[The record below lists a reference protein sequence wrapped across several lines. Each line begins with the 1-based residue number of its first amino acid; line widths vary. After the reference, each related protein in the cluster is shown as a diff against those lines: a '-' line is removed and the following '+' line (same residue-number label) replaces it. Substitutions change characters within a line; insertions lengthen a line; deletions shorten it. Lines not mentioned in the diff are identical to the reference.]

1 MQQHNNILT
10 SLYYYK
16 TKQKFARR
24 KITILRIKLMDNN
37 EFGYEMPIII
47 TFVDCRKVEVCI
59 QVCEICFA
67 YLYLNI
73 YDC

>member
-16 TKQKFARR
+16 TKQKFAKR
-24 KITILRIKLMDNN
+24 KITIIRIKLMDNN

-47 TFVDCRKVEVCI
+47 TFCGLQKGKH
-59 QVCEICFA
+59 
-67 YLYLNI
+67 LH
-73 YDC
+73 